1 MQVPEC
7 LELALLPYTFRPA
20 TARRSSQRDCR
31 TDSFKGH
38 QLKKPIRPSPLKT
51 GVQSPSV
58 LENVKPFRKGALRRL
73 ASARP
78 SSASTPPVT
87 IGQFGHIG
95 HCFSS
100 SGVAFRTSRTHRTL
114 FFRSPPVPIGQS
126 GHIGHPFFVVG
137 RRNRTDRTHRTSFF
151 RVPRPSPHTPRPA
164 STREKSAEFVTN
176 PRPLAILSS
185 SCYEPRPLYGRR
197 CRRGLS
203 RLQEKHR

>member
-58 LENVKPFRKGALRRL
+58 FENVKPFRKGALRRL

-100 SGVAFRTSRTHRTL
+100 SGVAFRTNRTHRTL
-114 FFRSPPVPIGQS
+114 FFWFPAVPIGQF
-126 GHIGHPFFVVG
+126 GHIGHPFFPSSVVAIG
-137 RRNRTDRTHRTSFF
+137 QIGHIGHRFSEC
-151 RVPRPSPHTPRPA
+151 RAPRPTPHALRSDAKNPPNSSQTPA
-164 STREKSAEFVTN
+164 
-176 PRPLAILSS
+176 
-185 SCYEPRPLYGRR
+185 
-197 CRRGLS
+197 
-203 RLQEKHR
+203 H